1 MQCFQLYDTSGG
13 DIELVAFWGEC
24 HGHKCEHHSAL
35 DHAPTFCIIPV
46 RQRQPGVLGPGANA
60 SAEACA
66 WWQAGEATAAA
77 AVAAEAVVAAAAAV
91 EAAETAVPFKK
102 AR

>member
-1 MQCFQLYDTSGG
+1 M
-13 DIELVAFWGEC
+13 
-24 HGHKCEHHSAL
+24 

-46 RQRQPGVLGPGANA
+46 SQRQPGVLGPDANA

-77 AVAAEAVVAAAAAV
+77 AAAATETAAAAAEAVVAVEAAAAAV

-102 AR
+102 ARIDDE